1 MNIAQFVPEV
11 KSAAEVYPPEAQA
24 HQTQRWEH
32 LLAKFEEHYGQPAA
46 FIARA
51 PGRVNIIGEH
61 IDYMLFSVL
70 PMAVEAD
77 MLLAIRITPQSS
89 TIKIAN
95 VLPKY
100 PEREFTVPTAGS
112 GDIEIDGTKLE
123 WSNYFKAGYRGA
135 VEFLRRN
142 GVAEASAPPGMEIL
156 VDGTVPSGG
165 GLSSSAAFVC
175 ASALAAMASM
185 GVATVD
191 KKELVGLSI
200 VSERYVGVNSGG
212 MDQSASVLGQE
223 GSALYISF
231 DPELTVEAVAFPK
244 KPEMVFLI
252 ANTFKTVEKQV
263 TGPIHYNLRV
273 VETTLAAEVLA
284 KMLQLGPLPE
294 DAGPLG
300 ASLKGLMGLYF
311 TKNPSEESLEKRL
324 AEVAQIAQGVLYKQ
338 EGYTRE
344 EIAEILEIPVETLT
358 QKYMTR
364 FPVRAE
370 KFQLQARTLHVFNE
384 AARVVKMYRVLAES
398 SQEENSSK
406 EVLVKLGEL
415 MNESQKSCKELYDCS
430 CEELDELCRLAR
442 EAGSYGSRLTGAGWG
457 GCSVHLVPKEKAE
470 AVKKAWLEEY
480 YAKLGLSEDKLLEA
494 IVESKPGSGAVLYK
508 LQTA

>member
-1 MNIAQFVPEV
+1 
-11 KSAAEVYPPEAQA
+11 
-24 HQTQRWEH
+24 
-32 LLAKFEEHYGQPAA
+32 
-46 FIARA
+46 
-51 PGRVNIIGEH
+51 
-61 IDYMLFSVL
+61 
-70 PMAVEAD
+70 MAVEAD
-77 MLLAIRITPQSS
+77 LLLAVRVTPENS

-95 VLPKY
+95 ALPKY
-100 PEREFTVPTAGS
+100 PQREFEVPAAGS
-112 GDIEIDGTKLE
+112 GDLEIDGTQLE
-123 WSNYFKAGYRGA
+123 WSNYFKAGYRGV

-142 GVAEASAPPGMEIL
+142 GLAAAAQPAGMEIL

-175 ASALAAMASM
+175 ASALAGMVSM
-185 GVATVD
+185 GVTTVD

-231 DPELTVEAVAFPK
+231 DPELAVEAVAFPK
-244 KPEMVFLI
+244 EPEIVFLI

-284 KMLQLGPLPE
+284 NKLQLGPLPN

-300 ASLKGLMGLYF
+300 TSLKGLMDLYF
-311 TKNPSEESLEKRL
+311 AKNPSEQSLEQRL
-324 AEVAQIAQGVLYKQ
+324 DEIAQIAEGVLHKS

-344 EIAEILEIPVETLT
+344 EIAEILGLPVETLV

-370 KFQLQARTLHVFNE
+370 KFQLQARALHVFNE

-398 SQEENSSK
+398 SQGEET
-406 EVLVKLGEL
+406 LVRLGEL
-415 MNESQKSCKELYDCS
+415 MNDSQRSCKELYDCS

-442 EAGSYGSRLTGAGWG
+442 ESGSYGSRLTGAGWG
-457 GCSVHLVPKEKAE
+457 GCSVHLVPKEKADK
-470 AVKKAWLEEY
+470 VKKVWLEKY
-480 YAKLGLSEDKLLEA
+480 YSKLGLSEDKLLEA
-494 IVESKPGSGAVLYK
+494 IVETKPSSGAVLYK
-508 LQTA
+508 LQVE